1 MSHDTIVA
9 LILGLVALVLEH
21 ARSRRN
27 ADVEDRI
34 SDHEARLRVL
44 ESK

>member
-1 MSHDTIVA
+1 MSNDTIVA

-27 ADVEDRI
+27 ADIEARI
-34 SDHEARLRVL
+34 SDLDVRLRVL